1 MSTPST
7 PVGTETCNP
16 AADGLLG
23 GNFDHNVQRRARA
36 VRGASSAQWPDLCG
50 STPSTPCECSEYP
63 SPRSGWVAR
72 PVRSGPIAAQQSAAS
87 VSQRPLSPYRS
98 SLCACRASPARARGR
113 ATLLVRARPS
123 RTATAPASALCTAR
137 RCRAASQATPPGRYE
152 KRPHACDGVCARVD
166 LCASLLRTDHCGR
179 RQSRRRLHAQAP
191 CCGALFQIHRAH
203 AGTFIQSHTGRGSAA
218 QRSTP
223 HHRTAAQQHRGCH
236 LVIGTL
242 SRGPP
247 ESLADSLNRLCDPLP
262 CPVLPCPAQ

>member
-72 PVRSGPIAAQQSAAS
+72 PVRSGPIAAQQSAAA
-87 VSQRPLSPYRS
+87 VSPRPLSPYRS
-98 SLCACRASPARARGR
+98 PCACRASPARARGR

-166 LCASLLRTDHCGR
+166 LCASLLLHRSLRPTAIPASSACASAMLRCALSDPPRTR
-179 RQSRRRLHAQAP
+179 RN
-191 CCGALFQIHRAH
+191 IH
-203 AGTFIQSHTGRGSAA
+203 TISHRQGKRSAA
-218 QRSTP
+218 QHTTPPHRS
-223 HHRTAAQQHRGCH
+223 AA
-236 LVIGTL
+236 
-242 SRGPP
+242 
-247 ESLADSLNRLCDPLP
+247 A
-262 CPVLPCPAQ
+262 